1 MFLAPFWGDLRK
13 REKLSKIKPPLTLF
27 TKKVLISYCV
37 CMYHKQCINM
47 PKTFNLECKIT
58 CKITLIPDHKFSILW
73 IRYISVFD
81 KIYFRY
87 QIIHRTTCQKKVKKK
102 IKRSHYFNPG
112 SSVSKKNCCSN
123 RATLCT
129 VNRQGTQ
136 LFLSNG
142 QSTLHLR
149 YLTFLVVTFNAAWN
163 AGATVASAS

>member
-1 MFLAPFWGDLRK
+1 MALTKKYQITTLSFFNLWVVLAHFVGDLSQ

-27 TKKVLISYCV
+27 TKKVLMISY
-37 CMYHKQCINM
+37 HA
-47 PKTFNLECKIT
+47 E
-58 CKITLIPDHKFSILW
+58 
-73 IRYISVFD
+73 FD

-87 QIIHRTTCQKKVKKK
+87 QIIHQTIYQKKVKKK
-102 IKRSHYFNPG
+102 MKRSHYFNPCQ
-112 SSVSKKNCCSN
+112 KNCSSN

-149 YLTFLVVTFNAAWN
+149 YLTFLVVTFNAA
-163 AGATVASAS
+163 